1 MKKVLFCDLDG
12 VCADFNGAIQ
22 EVYPYLDMDDFA
34 ANEKIVDEYCAK
46 NPEIF
51 HNLKPIDG
59 AINAVNKLFPL
70 YDVYFLSTPMWGL
83 PSSWSGKRIWIEK
96 HFGEKANRRLI
107 LTHRKDLS
115 LGDYLIDDRT
125 KNGAGEFKG
134 ELIHFGTQK
143 YPNWKSVLNKLIS

>member
-1 MKKVLFCDLDG
+1 MDG
-12 VCADFNGAIQ
+12 VICSFNGAIQ
-22 EVYPYLDMDDFA
+22 SVYPYLDMDDYSVS
-34 ANEKIVDEYCAK
+34 EKIVDDHCAA
-46 NPEIF
+46 NPDIF
-51 HNLKPIDG
+51 ETLEPIDG
-59 AINAVNKLFPL
+59 AIESINKLFDH

-134 ELIHFGTQK
+134 ELIHFGTHK
-143 YPNWKSVLNKLIS
+143 YPNWKTVINKLIP